1 MTTHATPSIDR
12 SLLSRIVRSPI
23 GALTLVAEDDAL
35 VGLTFEQHKPTPRL
49 RTSRRGTNEV
59 LEQAEAELARYF
71 ARRDGRFETRVVFHG
86 TELERAVWV
95 ELSRIPMGETR
106 TYGEIA
112 DALGRH
118 GAARAIGAAVA
129 RNPLSI
135 VVPCHRVIGK
145 SGLLTG
151 FAGGVERKAWLLA
164 HEGARLARAQG

>member
-1 MTTHATPSIDR
+1 MTTHTTPSVDR
-12 SLLSRIVRSPI
+12 TLLSRIVRSPI
-23 GALTLVAEDDAL
+23 GALTLVAADDAL
-35 VGLTFEQHKPTPRL
+35 VGLTFERHKPTPRL
-49 RTSRRGTNEV
+49 RTSRRGTNAV

-71 ARRDGRFETRVVFHG
+71 ARRDGRFETRIELRG
-86 TELERAVWV
+86 TELERAVWA

-106 TYGEIA
+106 TYGGIA

-118 GAARAIGAAVA
+118 GAARAVGAAVA

-164 HEGARLARAQG
+164 HEGARLA